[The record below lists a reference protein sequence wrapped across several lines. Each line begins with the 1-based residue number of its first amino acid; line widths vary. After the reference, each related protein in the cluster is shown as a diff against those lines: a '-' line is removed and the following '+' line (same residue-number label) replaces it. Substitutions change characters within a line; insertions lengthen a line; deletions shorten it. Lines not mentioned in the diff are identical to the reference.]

1 MSSEARSIDYRR
13 FHDSVPLS
21 AGRQVRASP
30 PALATLEVSMPQA
43 LQSPL
48 KWPKEGNARVPYRVF
63 SDPEIY
69 RAERDRVFLGPTWQY
84 LALDNE
90 LPNPGDYKTTFL
102 SETPVIVTRGEDG
115 QIHAMVNRCAHRGN
129 LVCLKQRGHAKDGL
143 TCVYH
148 AWRYDLA
155 GNLTSVA
162 FRRGVAGK
170 GGMPESFK
178 LEEHGLKK
186 LRTDSFAGI
195 VFGTLSPE
203 APPLAEYI
211 GNDIG
216 GRIGRVMRGKPKI
229 IGTTSQIL
237 HNNWKLYVEN
247 VKDTYHASLLHTFFT
262 TFRISRLTTAGG
274 DNATS
279 DQLYSEIHSLHED
292 YRLKDPRFLD
302 SVDEIGDGIT
312 LQILSVFPNFVLQQ
326 IHNSIAV
333 RLVLP
338 KGPDET
344 ELQWTYIG
352 FEDDDAAMTER
363 RLQQANLVGPAGY
376 VSMEDGAVGG
386 FIQRAIPGAEE
397 EASVIEMGGH
407 EHAPQP
413 TRATEASVRGF
424 WNAWRP
430 LMGL

>member
-1 MSSEARSIDYRR
+1 M
-13 FHDSVPLS
+13 
-21 AGRQVRASP
+21 
-30 PALATLEVSMPQA
+30 
-43 LQSPL
+43 
-48 KWPKEGNARVPYRVF
+48 
-63 SDPEIY
+63 
-69 RAERDRVFLGPTWQY
+69 
-84 LALDNE
+84 
-90 LPNPGDYKTTFL
+90 
-102 SETPVIVTRGEDG
+102 
-115 QIHAMVNRCAHRGN
+115 
-129 LVCLKQRGHAKDGL
+129 
-143 TCVYH
+143 
-148 AWRYDLA
+148 
-155 GNLTSVA
+155 
-162 FRRGVAGK
+162 
-170 GGMPESFK
+170 
-178 LEEHGLKK
+178 
-186 LRTDSFAGI
+186 
-195 VFGTLSPE
+195 
-203 APPLAEYI
+203 
-211 GNDIG
+211 
-216 GRIGRVMRGKPKI
+216 
-229 IGTTSQIL
+229 
-237 HNNWKLYVEN
+237 
-247 VKDTYHASLLHTFFT
+247 
-262 TFRISRLTTAGG
+262 
-274 DNATS
+274 
-279 DQLYSEIHSLHED
+279 HED
-292 YRLKDPRFLD
+292 YRLRDPRFLD

>member
-1 MSSEARSIDYRR
+1 MSD
-13 FHDSVPLS
+13 L
-21 AGRQVRASP
+21 
-30 PALATLEVSMPQA
+30 ALE
-43 LQSPL
+43 
-48 KWPKEGNARVPYRVF
+48 WPKQGNSRVPYKVF
-63 SDPEIY
+63 ADPEIY
-69 RAERDRVFLGPTWQY
+69 RAERDRIFLGASWQY
-84 LALDNE
+84 LGLADE
-90 LPNPGDYKTTFL
+90 LPEPGDYNTSFL
-102 SETPVIVTRGEDG
+102 GETPVIVTRGEDG
-115 QIHAMVNRCAHRGN
+115 DIHAMVNRCAHRGN
-129 LVCLKQRGHAKDGL
+129 LVCLKSRGHTKDGL

-162 FRRGVAGK
+162 FRRGVGGK
-170 GGMPESFK
+170 GGMPESFR
-178 LEEHGLKK
+178 LEDHGLKK
-186 LRTDSFAGI
+186 LRTDQFAGL
-195 VFGTLSPE
+195 VFGTLSAE
-203 APPLAEYI
+203 APPFSEYI
-211 GNDIG
+211 GNLIG
-216 GRIGRVMRGKPKI
+216 SRIGRVMRGKPKI
-229 IGTTSQIL
+229 LGTTSQIL
-237 HNNWKLYVEN
+237 HNNWKLYIEN

-262 TFRISRLTTAGG
+262 TFRITRLLSSGGVAIAESGGNHASYTRGQTNTA
-274 DNATS
+274 DS
-279 DQLYSEIHSLHED
+279 DRHYASIHSLHED
-292 YRLKDPRFLD
+292 YRLRDPRMLD
-302 SVDEIGDGIT
+302 SVDEIGDGVT

-326 IHNSIAV
+326 IHNSIAL

-397 EASVIEMGGH
+397 ECSVIEMGGH

-413 TRATEASVRGF
+413 TRATEAAVRGF

>member
-1 MSSEARSIDYRR
+1 
-13 FHDSVPLS
+13 
-21 AGRQVRASP
+21 
-30 PALATLEVSMPQA
+30 MPQA
-43 LQSPL
+43 LQSTL
-48 KWPKEGNARVPYRVF
+48 VWPKEGNARVPYRVF
-63 SDPEIY
+63 ADPEIY
-69 RAERDRVFLGPTWQY
+69 RTERDRVFLGPTWQY
-84 LALDNE
+84 LALADE
-90 LPNPGDYKTTFL
+90 LPEPGDYKTTFL
-102 SETPVIVTRGEDG
+102 GETPVIVTRGEDG

-129 LVCLKQRGHAKDGL
+129 LVCLKQRGNSKDGL

-162 FRRGVAGK
+162 FRRGVGGK
-170 GGMPESFK
+170 GGMPDSFR
-178 LEEHGLKK
+178 LEEHGLKT
-186 LRTDSFAGI
+186 LRTDTFAGL
-195 VFGTLSPE
+195 VFGTLSQE
-203 APPLAEYI
+203 APPLSDYI

-229 IGTTSQIL
+229 LGTTSQIL

-274 DNATS
+274 VAIAESGAHHASYTYGEQRGDNATS
-279 DQLYSEIHSLHED
+279 DRAYSEIHSLHED
-292 YRLKDPRFLD
+292 YQLKDPRFLE

-352 FEDDDAAMTER
+352 FEDDDAVMTER

-386 FIQRAIPGAEE
+386 FIQRALPGAEDE
-397 EASVIEMGGH
+397 CSVIEMGGR
-407 EHAPQP
+407 EHAPQA

>member
-1 MSSEARSIDYRR
+1 
-13 FHDSVPLS
+13 
-21 AGRQVRASP
+21 
-30 PALATLEVSMPQA
+30 MPQA

-48 KWPKEGNARVPYRVF
+48 EWPKQGNARVPYRVF
-63 SDPEIY
+63 ADPEIY

-84 LALDNE
+84 LTLAEE
-90 LPNPGDYKTTFL
+90 LPEPGDYKTTFL
-102 SETPVIVTRGEDG
+102 GVSPVIGTRGEDG

-129 LVCLKQRGHAKDGL
+129 LVCLKQRGHTKDGL

-148 AWRYDLA
+148 AWRYDLG
-155 GNLTSVA
+155 GNLKSVA
-162 FRRGVAGK
+162 FRRGVGGK
-170 GGMPESFK
+170 GGMPDSFRP
-178 LEEHGLKK
+178 EEHGLRQ
-186 LRTDSFAGI
+186 LRTDQFAGL

-203 APPLAEYI
+203 APPLLDYI

-229 IGTTSQIL
+229 LGTTSQIL

-274 DNATS
+274 VAIAESGAHHASYTYGEQRGDNATS
-279 DQLYSEIHSLHED
+279 DQAYREIHSLHED
-292 YRLKDPRFLD
+292 YRLRDPRFLE

-352 FEDDDAAMTER
+352 FEDDDAVMTER

-386 FIQRAIPGAEE
+386 FIQRAIKGGEDE
-397 EASVIEMGGH
+397 TSVIEMGGS
-407 EHAPQP
+407 EHAPQE
-413 TRATEASVRGF
+413 TRATEAAVRGF
-424 WNAWRP
+424 WHAWRP
-430 LMGL
+430 LMGY

>member
-1 MSSEARSIDYRR
+1 
-13 FHDSVPLS
+13 
-21 AGRQVRASP
+21 
-30 PALATLEVSMPQA
+30 MPQA

-195 VFGTLSPE
+195 VFGTLSPD

-262 TFRISRLTTAGG
+262 TFRISRLTSEGG
-274 DNATS
+274 VDIAESGSHHASYTRNKVDRVDQATS
-279 DQLYSEIHSLHED
+279 DQLYAGIPSLRENF
-292 YRLKDPRFLD
+292 RLADPGFLTMA
-302 SVDEIGDGIT
+302 EEFGDDT
-312 LQILSVFPNFVLQQ
+312 TTQIVSLFPNFVLQQ
-326 IHNSIAV
+326 IQNSIAL

-338 KGPDET
+338 KGPDKT

-352 FEDDDAAMTER
+352 FEEDAPEMTDL
-363 RLQQANLVGPAGY
+363 RLAQANLVGPAGY
-376 VSMEDGAVGG
+376 VSMEDGAVGN
-386 FIQRAIPGAEE
+386 FIQRAIHGSEE
-397 EASVIEMGGH
+397 ECSVLEMGGFGH
-407 EHAPQP
+407 VSEANR
-413 TRATEASVRGF
+413 TTEASVRGF
-424 WNAWRP
+424 WHAYRP